1 MHYVRIEHF
10 QRAAADI
17 GDNGDNDTLPFDVD
31 VRFINEKQSDLA
43 ALAWEFFLRL
53 RDIPEETLRGQMRSL
68 RVFFERLLV
77 PAGASGF
84 RISTKIHPFW
94 NIYLNGLGVAI
105 AEAHEPSRHARAHSY
120 RYSQEG
126 TKLFRAENS
135 WRSFREACI
144 EEVEQA
150 GDSAIIV
157 QTDITSFY
165 EHVYHHRVKSLIDE
179 LFPKEASLALQV
191 DLLLGKFSAGRS
203 FGLPV
208 GGQCARILAELLLSE
223 VDKALSDEGVAWRR
237 YVDDYVL
244 ISDSQQSAYTAL
256 AKLSHAL
263 ADYGL
268 TLNRTKTT
276 FLTAKHFNAYVRT
289 QLGGNDEQASKLRE
303 IDLHFDPYSDRPDED
318 YQELKETVGSLE
330 VQSLLDLEL
339 NKSHPDA
346 FLVAQIGRTLKFHS
360 PDVALQLCKTL
371 LSPRNL
377 HAFRASWS
385 TIMRGVAA
393 VRGDDDFSDIYEG
406 LDELLDEIPNS
417 SSHLLASDA
426 SCLHYL
432 RTLRFTKTQKRG
444 VYIRRLFRESASIT
458 VRRACIDCWRQWR
471 DRSSFFVARNMWGSL
486 DPELQR
492 MLWLAAGSFDEDGDA
507 FRKQE
512 RRNALASWELGLEQ
526 DGDEVVFARS
536 YMQWCVG

>member
-1 MHYVRIEHF
+1 MQQVRLDHF

-17 GDNGDNDTLPFDVD
+17 GANGDNDTLPFDVD
-31 VRFINEKQSDLA
+31 VRFVNEKQSELA
-43 ALAWEFFLRL
+43 ALAWDFFQKLRSL
-53 RDIPEETLRGQMRSL
+53 PEETLRGKMRSL
-68 RVFFERLLV
+68 PVFYERLLV

-105 AEAHEPSRHARAHSY
+105 AEAHEPTRHSRAHSY
-120 RYSQEG
+120 RYSTTG
-126 TKLFRAENS
+126 TKLFNTESS
-135 WRSFREACI
+135 WRSFREASI
-144 EEVEQA
+144 ADSEQA
-150 GDSAIIV
+150 VDTAIIV

-179 LFPKEASLALQV
+179 LFPQEPSLALQV

-223 VDKALSDEGVAWRR
+223 VDKALSDEGLTWRR

-244 ISDSQQSAYTAL
+244 ICDSQQAAYQAL

-276 FLTAKHFNAYVRT
+276 FLTSKHFAAYVMT
-289 QLGGNDEQASKLRE
+289 QLGGNDDQASKLRE

-318 YQELKETVGSLE
+318 YQELKETVGSLD
-330 VQSLLDLEL
+330 VQTLLDLEL
-339 NKSHPDA
+339 NKSHPDT
-346 FLVAQIGRTLKFHS
+346 FLVAQIGRTLKLHT
-360 PDVALQLCKTL
+360 PVVALQLCQTL

-385 TIMRGVAA
+385 TIMRGIAA
-393 VRGDDDFSDIYEG
+393 VRGDYSFVEIFEG
-406 LDELLDEIPNS
+406 LDALLDDIPTS
-417 SSHLLASDA
+417 SGHLLASDA

-432 RTLRFTKTQKRG
+432 RTLRFKKTERRG
-444 VYIRRLFRESASIT
+444 VFIRQLFRESESVT
-458 VRRACIDCWRQWR
+458 VRRACIDCWRQWH
-471 DRSSFFVARNMWGSL
+471 DRGSFFFTRNKWGSL
-486 DPELQR
+486 DPEQQR
-492 MLWLAAGSFDEDGDA
+492 MLWLAAGEFEEDGDA

-512 RRNALASWELGLEQ
+512 RRNALTSWELGLERE
-526 DGDEVVFARS
+526 GDTVVFAKV
-536 YMQWCVG
+536 YMQWCSP

>member
-1 MHYVRIEHF
+1 MHNVRLDHF
-10 QRAAADI
+10 QRAAADV
-17 GDNGDNDTLPFDVD
+17 GENGDNDTLPFDMD
-31 VRFINEKQSDLA
+31 VRFVKENQSELA
-43 ALAWEFFLRL
+43 ALAWDFFQKLRAL
-53 RDIPEETLRGQMRSL
+53 PEEALRGRIRSL
-68 RVFFERLLV
+68 PVFFERLLV

-105 AEAHEPSRHARAHSY
+105 AEVHEPSRSARAHSY
-120 RYSQEG
+120 RYSTTG
-126 TKLFRAENS
+126 TKIFKAESS

-144 EEVEQA
+144 EDVEQA
-150 GDSAIIV
+150 GDTAIVV

-179 LFPKEASLALQV
+179 LFPEEPSLALQV

-208 GGQCARILAELLLSE
+208 GGQCSRILAELLLSE
-223 VDKALSDEGVAWRR
+223 VDKALTDEGVAWRR

-244 ISDSQQSAYTAL
+244 ISDGQQVAYKAL

-276 FLTAKHFNAYVRT
+276 FLTSKHFSAYVQT

-303 IDLHFDPYSDRPDED
+303 IDLHFDPYSDRPDDD

-330 VQSLLDLEL
+330 VKTLLDLEL
-339 NKSHPDA
+339 NKSHPDT
-346 FLVAQIGRTLKFHS
+346 FLVAQIGRTLKFHT

-385 TIMRGVAA
+385 TIMRGIAA
-393 VRGDDDFSDIYEG
+393 VRGDGDFASISGG
-406 LDELLDEIPNS
+406 LDALLDEIPAS
-417 SSHLLASDA
+417 SGHLLASDA

-432 RTLRFTKTQKRG
+432 RTLRFKKTERRG
-444 VYIRRLFRESASIT
+444 VYIRQLFKESESVT
-458 VRRACIDCWRQWR
+458 LQRACIDCWRQWR
-471 DRSSFFVARNMWGSL
+471 DRSSFFFARNKWGSL
-486 DPELQR
+486 GPEQQR
-492 MLWLAAGSFDEDGDA
+492 MLWLAAGNFDEDGAA

-512 RRNALASWELGLEQ
+512 RRNALTSWELGLEQ
-526 DGDEVVFARS
+526 EGDDVVFAKT
-536 YMQWCVG
+536 YMQWCSL